1 MLLFISQLSH
11 KYHQM
16 NKHNKI
22 HTKIQHL
29 KKEKK
34 LWKATLKENIFEYI
48 SDTNE
53 KFDLVQMRD
62 GWTNVQ
68 GFN

>member
-1 MLLFISQLSH
+1 
-11 KYHQM
+11 M
-16 NKHNKI
+16 NKHTKI

-29 KKEKK
+29 KKKQ
-34 LWKATLKENIFEYI
+34 LWKATVKENIFEYI

-53 KFDLVQMRD
+53 KFDLFQMRD

-68 GFN
+68 GFNQ